1 MFRKSYWK
9 KRFAPVL
16 AGALVISSLLVPPG
30 HAFAADPVTSEE
42 QTVSPE
48 TPEVKDVTDS
58 TDAATTDANLTTP
71 DSVSDSV
78 SDSVAGTSATDASS
92 GKEAAKQDV
101 KETKEV
107 KAADDAVTDPI
118 PDKTPHLVY
127 GDKSLAD
134 EDAFVLLIFGDGF
147 TASEQD
153 SFYTN
158 AQNTADY
165 LMDTSPWD
173 EFKDTIKIYALGV
186 VSNESGAKADTAINQ
201 EQANA
206 DTRDTYFGSSFWSGG
221 MQRLLTISSDG
232 SKKAKQLSDQY
243 LPAADFNVVIV
254 NATTYGGSVCVAS
267 LNNESLEMM
276 LHELGHTTAKLSDE
290 YFAGASYAAE
300 MPNMTAESDPAKV
313 RWSRFIG
320 KNGVGVYEYDN
331 GGNGWYRPH
340 QNCKMRFLG
349 KQYAFCEVCKEQIR
363 KTFC

>member
-71 DSVSDSV
+71 DSISDSV

-92 GKEAAKQDV
+92 AKEAAKQDV
-101 KETKEV
+101 KETKEA

-165 LMDTSPWD
+165 LMDTSPWN
-173 EFKDTIKIYALGV
+173 EFKDTRSTLSELYRMNRAQKQTQRSTRSRRTQTHATPTSDLH
-186 VSNESGAKADTAINQ
+186 SG
-201 EQANA
+201 QAVCSVFLRSVQM
-206 DTRDTYFGSSFWSGG
+206 DLRKQSSY
-221 MQRLLTISSDG
+221 QISTFL
-232 SKKAKQLSDQY
+232 QQTL
-243 LPAADFNVVIV
+243 
-254 NATTYGGSVCVAS
+254 
-267 LNNESLEMM
+267 M
-276 LHELGHTTAKLSDE
+276 L
-290 YFAGASYAAE
+290 
-300 MPNMTAESDPAKV
+300 
-313 RWSRFIG
+313 
-320 KNGVGVYEYDN
+320 
-331 GGNGWYRPH
+331 
-340 QNCKMRFLG
+340 
-349 KQYAFCEVCKEQIR
+349 
-363 KTFC
+363 

>member
-58 TDAATTDANLTTP
+58 TDTATTDANLTTP

-92 GKEAAKQDV
+92 AKEAAKQDV
-101 KETKEV
+101 KETKEA

-165 LMDTSPWD
+165 LMDTSPWN

-186 VSNESGAKADTAINQ
+186 VSNESGAKADTAINPTRSRRTQ
-201 EQANA
+201 THATPTSDLHSGQAVCSVFLRSVQM
-206 DTRDTYFGSSFWSGG
+206 DLRKQSSY
-221 MQRLLTISSDG
+221 QISTFL
-232 SKKAKQLSDQY
+232 QQTL
-243 LPAADFNVVIV
+243 
-254 NATTYGGSVCVAS
+254 
-267 LNNESLEMM
+267 M
-276 LHELGHTTAKLSDE
+276 L
-290 YFAGASYAAE
+290 
-300 MPNMTAESDPAKV
+300 
-313 RWSRFIG
+313 
-320 KNGVGVYEYDN
+320 
-331 GGNGWYRPH
+331 
-340 QNCKMRFLG
+340 
-349 KQYAFCEVCKEQIR
+349 
-363 KTFC
+363 

>member
-1 MFRKSYWK
+1 MLRKSYWK

-206 DTRDTYFGSSFWSGG
+206 DTRDTYFGLHSGQAVCSVFLRSVQMDLRKQSSY
-221 MQRLLTISSDG
+221 QISTFL
-232 SKKAKQLSDQY
+232 QQTL
-243 LPAADFNVVIV
+243 
-254 NATTYGGSVCVAS
+254 
-267 LNNESLEMM
+267 M
-276 LHELGHTTAKLSDE
+276 L
-290 YFAGASYAAE
+290 
-300 MPNMTAESDPAKV
+300 
-313 RWSRFIG
+313 
-320 KNGVGVYEYDN
+320 
-331 GGNGWYRPH
+331 
-340 QNCKMRFLG
+340 
-349 KQYAFCEVCKEQIR
+349 
-363 KTFC
+363 

>member
-78 SDSVAGTSATDASS
+78 SDSVAGTSATDTSS

-173 EFKDTIKIYALGV
+173 EFKDTIKI
-186 VSNESGAKADTAINQ
+186 
-201 EQANA
+201 
-206 DTRDTYFGSSFWSGG
+206 
-221 MQRLLTISSDG
+221 
-232 SKKAKQLSDQY
+232 
-243 LPAADFNVVIV
+243 
-254 NATTYGGSVCVAS
+254 
-267 LNNESLEMM
+267 
-276 LHELGHTTAKLSDE
+276 
-290 YFAGASYAAE
+290 
-300 MPNMTAESDPAKV
+300 
-313 RWSRFIG
+313 
-320 KNGVGVYEYDN
+320 
-331 GGNGWYRPH
+331 
-340 QNCKMRFLG
+340 
-349 KQYAFCEVCKEQIR
+349 
-363 KTFC
+363 